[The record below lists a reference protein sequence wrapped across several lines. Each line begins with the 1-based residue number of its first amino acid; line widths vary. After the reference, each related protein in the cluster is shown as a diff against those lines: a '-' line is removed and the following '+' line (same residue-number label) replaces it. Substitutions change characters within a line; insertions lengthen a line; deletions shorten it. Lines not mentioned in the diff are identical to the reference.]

1 MQGNLITLTVGGWFH
16 EQVGIMKGLTLD
28 IPPESPWEIAI
39 PDSNN
44 ISIINPD
51 NSNTAIK
58 TDPSVKELP
67 MIINVSGFEFIPIH
81 DFVPKVQQNNFAGSK
96 LTKFGKQH
104 YINLAAATGNN
115 YDGQGNNLNY
125 IQK

>member
-1 MQGNLITLTVGGWFH
+1 MVLSL
-16 EQVGIMKGLTLD
+16 E
-28 IPPESPWEIAI
+28 IPDESPWEIAI

-44 ISIINPD
+44 ISVINPT
-51 NSNTAIK
+51 SPNTAIK

-67 MIINVSGFEFIPIH
+67 MIINVTGFEFITIH
-81 DFVPKVQQNNFAGSK
+81 NFVPRVQENRFSSKGK

-104 YINLAAATGNN
+104 YISLAGATGNN
-115 YDGQGNNLNY
+115 YDGQGDNINY